1 MSQFDRFQRAQIEAI
16 AKRVV
21 ALAGAGG
28 GGAPTGPAGG
38 DLTGSYPNPTVS
50 TSVLSIAGRALID
63 DADAAAQRTT
73 LGLGSGDTPTLG
85 GLNLAPGYNLPT
97 TPGLYGQMIER
108 NSGATTRWS
117 YAQNPRNGFALS
129 TDGNSVGNYTALL
142 VGTGAATTFTIAST
156 TTRFGIASSTT
167 GTTATG
173 RAGLGS
179 AAVTQVV
186 FGQGFCQCETAI
198 RIPILSTV
206 TETFIVQA
214 GWSDSLTAA
223 SVDSVEFQYT
233 NAPSATWNCV
243 TRSNSVETRTA
254 VGANVAANTWYILKI
269 EVNAAGTEVKFY
281 IDDVL
286 VATHTTN
293 IPTGTARATGA
304 LVQIRKT
311 LGATARTLEHD
322 YIWHWHGLTR

>member
-1 MSQFDRFQRAQIEAI
+1 MSQFDRIERSQIEAI

-21 ALAGAGG
+21 AVASPGG
-28 GGAPTGPAGG
+28 GGGGTPTGPAGG
-38 DLTGSYPNPTVS
+38 DLTGTYPNPTIS
-50 TSVLSIAGRALID
+50 TGVLN
-63 DADAAAQRTT
+63 
-73 LGLGSGDTPTLG
+73 SGYG
-85 GLNLAPGYNLPT
+85 FPT
-97 TPGLYGQMIER
+97 TAGLYGQMIER
-108 NSGATTRWS
+108 NTGTTTRW
-117 YAQNPRNGFALS
+117 YYPLNPRSGFALR
-129 TDGNSVGNYTALL
+129 TDGNTVGDYTALQA
-142 VGTGAATTFTIAST
+142 GTGAATSFTVAST

-186 FGQGFCQCETAI
+186 FGQGYCEFETAV
-198 RIPILSTV
+198 RIPTLSTV
-206 TETFIVQA
+206 TETFVVQA
-214 GWSDSLTAA
+214 GWGDSLTAA

-233 NAPSATWNCV
+233 NAPSLTWNCV
-243 TRSNSVETRTA
+243 TRSNNVETRTA

-269 EVNAAGTEVKFY
+269 EVNAAGTEAKFY
-281 IDDVL
+281 LNDAL

-311 LGATARTLEHD
+311 LGITARTLEHD